1 MRTPIRKIAFSAVVA
16 ALYAGL
22 TLLLAPISFGVL
34 QFRVSEVLCILPFF
48 FPSSVWGLFIGC
60 AIANIMST
68 FGPLDVIF
76 GSLASLLAAL
86 CTMQI
91 GKKSKGIAGCILAC
105 LPPVIFNGII
115 IGTMATLM
123 TVTPDGFWAGFALN
137 GGQIALEELV
147 VMYVAGL
154 PIMLWGRTK
163 GVFKMLKE
171 KFDV

>member
-1 MRTPIRKIAFSAVVA
+1 MNTPIRKIAFSAVVA

-60 AIANIMST
+60 AIANMMST
-68 FGPLDVIF
+68 FGPLDIIF

-91 GKKSKGIAGCILAC
+91 GKKSKGTMGCVLAC

-115 IGTMATLM
+115 IGAMATMM
-123 TVTPDGFWAGFALN
+123 TVTPDGFWAGFVLN
-137 GGQIALEELV
+137 GGQIALEELA

-154 PIMLWGRTK
+154 PIMLWGRKK
-163 GVFKMLKE
+163 GVFDRLKE
-171 KFDV
+171 KFEV